1 MRNNKKKQ
9 KGFTLIE
16 LMIVVAIIGILAA
29 IALPAYQDYV
39 VKSQSAAALADLAP
53 VKTQFELMVNQ
64 SITPST
70 TPGDIGY
77 VGQSSEASK
86 YCDFELDGMV
96 SITCKTKGGN
106 PAKFDNKTI
115 ILTRSVQGIWTCTTT
130 LAAIHAPGKCSSI

>member
-39 VKSQSAAALADLAP
+39 VKSQAAAALADLAP
-53 VKTQFELMVNQ
+53 VKNQFELMVNQ

-70 TPGDIGY
+70 TAGDIGY
-77 VGQSSEASK
+77 VGQSSDTSK
-86 YCDFELDGMV
+86 YCDFTLNGVV
-96 SITCKTKGGN
+96 SITCTAKGGN
-106 PAKFDNKTI
+106 PEKFNSKTI
-115 ILTRSVQGIWTCTTT
+115 IMTRSAQGIWTCTTT